1 VGRLW
6 WGWGVEEEALDDEAV
21 GRLGRAVA
29 ERLGAGDLAV
39 RSAPPVDELAL
50 PAPRVIPPDSLAALC
65 STTPLDRAAHTH
77 GKAFRDVARNLAGDL
92 RHPPDLVASPTT
104 EAEVAALL
112 DWAGS
117 EGVAVVPYGGGSSV
131 VGGIE
136 CDVGDGFAGALSLD
150 LTGLTGVVEVDRM
163 SRAAR
168 VRAGTLG
175 PDLEDALR
183 PSGLTLRHFPQSFE
197 FSTVGGWLATRSG
210 GHYATRFTH
219 VDDFVESIRAV
230 TPSGSLESRRLPG
243 SGAGPSPDRLLLG
256 SEGTLGVITEAWL
269 RLQDRPRFR
278 ASATARFATVAAG
291 AEAARAVVQAGLW
304 PANCRLLDPGEAAT
318 AAGVTDGSAVLLLG
332 FESADAPV
340 DGLAARS
347 VELCGDHGGAV
358 PDGIRTSSSE
368 GVAGTW
374 RGSFLK
380 APYLRDALARLG
392 CISETFETAVTWDRF
407 PELHASVTEAVSAAL
422 GSICGGGTVTC
433 RFTHVYPDGCAPYFT
448 VLAPGRPDAL
458 VSQWDEVKVAASE
471 ALLAAG
477 GTITHHHA
485 VGRDHQRWYDRQRPD
500 LFGVALAAAKHALDP
515 AGVLNPGVLLSPS
528 HEDVPRGDRLATGP
542 PGGQK
547 AAR

>member
-1 VGRLW
+1 VGRSW
-6 WGWGVEEEALDDEAV
+6 WGWGVEESALDREAV
-21 GRLGRAVA
+21 GRLGKAVA
-29 ERLGAGDLAV
+29 ERLGTGDLEV
-39 RSAPPVDELAL
+39 RDPPPVDAL
-50 PAPRVIPPDSLAALC
+50 DLRPPRVRPPDALAHLC
-65 STTPLDRAAHTH
+65 SDAPLDRAAHTH
-77 GKAFRDVARNLAGDL
+77 GKAFRDVARNLAGEL
-92 RHPPDLVASPTT
+92 PHPPDLVAFPGT
-104 EAEVAALL
+104 EAEVAAVL
-112 DWAGS
+112 DWAAGA
-117 EGVAVVPYGGGSSV
+117 GVAVVPYGAGSSV

-136 CDVGDGFAGALSLD
+136 CDVGDGFAGAVSVD
-150 LTGLTGVVEVDRM
+150 LGRLTGVVEVDRT

-168 VRAGTLG
+168 VLAGTLG

-183 PSGLTLRHFPQSFE
+183 PLGLTLRHFPQSFE

-219 VDDFVESIRAV
+219 VDDFVESLRAV
-230 TPSGSLESRRLPG
+230 TSTGCLESRRLPG

-278 ASATARFATVAAG
+278 ASATAHFATLEAG
-291 AEAARAVVQAGLW
+291 ADAARAVVQAGLW
-304 PANCRLLDPGEAAT
+304 PTNCRLLDAGEAAN

-340 DGLAARS
+340 DGLAARA
-347 VELCGDHGGAV
+347 VELCDDHGGAV
-358 PDGIRTSSSE
+358 PNGIRTASGE
-368 GVAGTW
+368 GTAGAW
-374 RGSFLK
+374 RRSFLS

-407 PELHASVTEAVSAAL
+407 PELHASVTDAVGAAL
-422 GSICGGGTVTC
+422 REVCGGGTVTC

-458 VSQWDEVKVAASE
+458 VQQWDEVKAAASE
-471 ALLAAG
+471 ALLSAG

-485 VGRDHQRWYDRQRPD
+485 VGRDHQRWYARQRPD
-500 LFGVALAAAKHALDP
+500 PFGAALAAAKHALDP
-515 AGVLNPGVLLSPS
+515 AGVLNPGVLLGPS
-528 HEDVPRGDRLATGP
+528 HEEVPRDDHAAPEP